1 MSFLILYVSNKSFSL
16 KDDILYLNLIY
27 KLFVNKIWTSLIL
40 LENRLGYR
48 EWVIWSHHI
57 DLFFVLFYFYFFWGF
72 SRKKKTL
79 ENILCSKFLLL
90 QKLKHVM
97 SEQQNQFVA
106 GNMKKIT
113 NRIIKRLTILL
124 EKITRQIFFFFF
136 LFFFFLSAIFKNE
149 FNYWSFSI
157 IMYKIGNQVAKL
169 IDRYNLPRKNL

>member
-57 DLFFVLFYFYFFWGF
+57 DLFFVLFYFYFFWGS
-72 SRKKKTL
+72 SRKKKKTL

-124 EKITRQIFFFFF
+124 EKITRQFFFFF
-136 LFFFFLSAIFKNE
+136 SLFLLSFGYLQKRI
-149 FNYWSFSI
+149 
-157 IMYKIGNQVAKL
+157 
-169 IDRYNLPRKNL
+169 

>member
-57 DLFFVLFYFYFFWGF
+57 DLFFVLFYFYFFWGS
-72 SRKKKTL
+72 SRKKKKTL
-79 ENILCSKFLLL
+79 ENILCSRFLLL

-124 EKITRQIFFFFF
+124 EKITRQFFFFF
-136 LFFFFLSAIFKNE
+136 L
-149 FNYWSFSI
+149 SFSSFFRLSSKTNLI
-157 IMYKIGNQVAKL
+157 IEVSQL
-169 IDRYNLPRKNL
+169 SCTR

>member
-1 MSFLILYVSNKSFSL
+1 MITSYRLVLCFILF
-16 KDDILYLNLIY
+16 
-27 KLFVNKIWTSLIL
+27 
-40 LENRLGYR
+40 
-48 EWVIWSHHI
+48 
-57 DLFFVLFYFYFFWGF
+57 LFFLRLFKEK
-72 SRKKKTL
+72 KKKTL

-124 EKITRQIFFFFF
+124 EKITRQIFFFS